1 MTHSNQSPNDA
12 VRWVCPACNTVN
24 AIDDK
29 LCVGCKKAKLLDPNE
44 PPPPLT
50 DFPSLSDEGM
60 RDLWRKHGGYFPD
73 GKVPKAAMAVAD
85 LLPFLRSLVTSAP
98 LATRADGRIID
109 QREAK
114 SERDR
119 FENWV
124 QCYHADSWPNPD
136 SSGGR
141 TNANG
146 QYWNTGLQQRWEAW
160 QAAQDPREVADRAQR
175 IEFAATALRVC
186 ERRRDELKEHLLKA
200 KETLQEQPK
209 FVAVRGCKPGDV
221 VFLIPGRE
229 LSLQQVT
236 QITAALKHFSEET
249 GIKIGLLPAGFT
261 VSARDAEPDD
271 VEPPAPRPPRAFDP
285 SGQDGGESR

>member
-1 MTHSNQSPNDA
+1 MKQPNPLDD
-12 VRWVCPACNTVN
+12 VRWVCTACNTVN
-24 AIDDK
+24 AIDDTI
-29 LCVGCKKAKLLDPNE
+29 CSGCKKSKPTDPNSPMAATE
-44 PPPPLT
+44 YVALT
-50 DFPSLSDEGM
+50 DDAL
-60 RDLWRKHGGYFPD
+60 RDLWRKHGGKFHGPNV
-73 GKVPKAAMAVAD
+73 KMAEAD
-85 LLPFLRSLVTSAP
+85 LFPFLRSLITGDP
-98 LATRADGRIID
+98 IATRADGRIID
-109 QREAK
+109 EREVK

-200 KETLQEQPK
+200 KETLDEQPK

-249 GIKIGLLPAGFT
+249 GIKIGLLPTGFT
-261 VSARDAEPDD
+261 VSARDAEPNDTAT
-271 VEPPAPRPPRAFDP
+271 PAPRSPRAFDP

>member
-60 RDLWRKHGGYFPD
+60 RDLWRKHGGDFHGPRVET
-73 GKVPKAAMAVAD
+73 GTMPEAD
-85 LLPFLRSLVTSAP
+85 LLPFLRSLITGAP

-119 FENWV
+119 FETWV
-124 QCYHADSWPNPD
+124 QCYHADNWPNADDTGSRTWPD
-136 SSGGR
+136 GSYRNKS
-141 TNANG
+141 
-146 QYWNTGLQQRWEAW
+146 LQRRWEAW
-160 QAAQDPREVADRAQR
+160 QAAQDAREVADRAQR
-175 IEFAATALRVC
+175 IEFAATALGVL
-186 ERRRDELKEHLLKA
+186 ERRRDELLEHLRQAREQL
-200 KETLQEQPK
+200 TEQPK

-236 QITAALKHFSEET
+236 QITGALKHFSEET

-261 VSARDAEPDD
+261 VSARDAEPD
-271 VEPPAPRPPRAFDP
+271 EPATTA
-285 SGQDGGESR
+285 SIKEG